1 MAKKMTVD
9 DARAQ
14 FANATQ
20 TYWVCP
26 ITQERFPADDRV
38 AIEKHQARVLAQM
51 ESKER
56 SKQKAARIK
65 ELQKEFAAAESLDA
79 VRAWALRKI
88 QLEIATFSVESLP
101 GMAVYTPAKV
111 LPTVRDVY
119 IRVQGGKALTPAVK
133 QALGLV
139 QGKTMGIGTG
149 TTWLL
154 AVRASSP
161 LGRKIQQWHLQP
173 KKLGKEAKEHLLAS
187 NEEYRAR
194 MEKLKEL
201 SATIHALREE
211 TRALVAQQEAVREH
225 VRGAVP
231 DDLR

>member
-1 MAKKMTVD
+1 MNIQ
-9 DARAQ
+9 DALDLSLNEEA
-14 FANATQ
+14 F
-20 TYWVCP
+20 
-26 ITQERFPADDRV
+26 
-38 AIEKHQARVLAQM
+38 
-51 ESKER
+51 
-56 SKQKAARIK
+56 RI
-65 ELQKEFAAAESLDA
+65 
-79 VRAWALRKI
+79 I
-88 QLEIATFSVESLP
+88 
-101 GMAVYTPAKV
+101 
-111 LPTVRDVY
+111 
-119 IRVQGGKALTPAVK
+119 GKALTPAVK

-161 LGRKIQQWHLQP
+161 LGQKIQQWHLQP

-231 DDLR
+231 NDLR